1 MKLVDEIKRYLLTI
15 LLCFIAIMSVPTMIV
30 HAEEAEED
38 PTPDEVLEYVLESGD
53 TEYLIEHQDLF
64 PSTMVS
70 ELLKANSEDWERML
84 KDEDIK
90 MINSSYPTTNCL
102 SRSSGTY
109 NGPSGKETYYN
120 LNMSRCVEIMRSMGY
135 DEKEYPV
142 WEREDGCKMFGRYIM
157 VDGCKMFGRYI
168 MVAAELGSR
177 PKGTILE
184 CSLGEAIVVDT
195 GTFAYS
201 NPTQLDIAVNW

>member
-15 LLCFIAIMSVPTMIV
+15 LLCFIATMSVPTMIV

-38 PTPDEVLEYVLESGD
+38 PTSEEVLEYVLESGD

-157 VDGCKMFGRYI
+157 V
-168 MVAAELGSR
+168 AAELGSR